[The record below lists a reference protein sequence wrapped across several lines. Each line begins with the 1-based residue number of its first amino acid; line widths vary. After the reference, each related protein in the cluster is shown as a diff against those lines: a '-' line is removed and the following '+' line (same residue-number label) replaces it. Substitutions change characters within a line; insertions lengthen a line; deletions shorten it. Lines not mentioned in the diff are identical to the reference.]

1 MFVGHCSSTYTG
13 VILLLLT
20 PELQIM
26 EMGERGRR
34 ISPPVLSVSLLSLLL
49 TEFPYRIAKGT
60 GNGGLLQIMQDVY
73 CASKSIRVDCASGN
87 RSPTVA
93 PQSSLSDRFHLL
105 KIFFLST
112 RAVTVFVVGERQG
125 KGLLVCADGY
135 MSYGTE
141 QTNQRDMH
149 SRFYF
154 PICEVHTG
162 LHIPVKEN
170 IKNHPLSLENC

>member
-73 CASKSIRVDCASGN
+73 CASKSIRVDC
-87 RSPTVA
+87 
-93 PQSSLSDRFHLL
+93 F
-105 KIFFLST
+105 
-112 RAVTVFVVGERQG
+112 RQQI
-125 KGLLVCADGY
+125 
-135 MSYGTE
+135 SYRGTSE
-141 QTNQRDMH
+141 Q
-149 SRFYF
+149 
-154 PICEVHTG
+154 
-162 LHIPVKEN
+162 
-170 IKNHPLSLENC
+170 PL